1 MVLKKLAPL
10 AVVAAVAVWSV
21 WPVVV
26 KPGRIADYGYDGWFI
41 NWAINQQVKIISG
54 CIRSPGDCKNLQF
67 LGNIYY
73 PYKNSLAYSDLHML
87 DAVVAFLPVG
97 LSKNPAVASGWVMG
111 AGQVMTMLVLYFW
124 FKEISGNN
132 WASVVGSVALGLSQI
147 RWEYQV
153 HLHTWGMQY
162 WLLSSWLLSSWLVDK
177 KHWKLYTGVV
187 LLGLQAWESV
197 LPVYFAIVTLTIF
210 SIFNFP
216 FGFAWGKQFLKHVLI
231 SGVFFGVTVWPV
243 VGVYR
248 SVARE
253 NNFVRTIRDAAAG
266 GTSVDDLVGKF
277 ASPGLYIL
285 LVVSVIRLFK
295 SQISMSR
302 EAKWLALILIF
313 GLVMAMGPV
322 LKWRGETVRIGGYPI
337 PLPYAAVYYLVPGM
351 GAFRT
356 PSRWLWLSG
365 LAGSGLVAI
374 AIGNFQFSIFNFQSI
389 FKLSNFQFR
398 KLCGLGGCL
407 LVAVVGGARLT
418 RYAPLPRLVQFPA
431 VYKWLEFP
439 MGGDR
444 RESERMYYSLL
455 HNKYLVNGFS
465 GFEPL
470 GWKEWKDKGVDY
482 VVVNKE
488 GFEIYDLRFMNIM
501 WEDEKYLVLGR

>member
-21 WPVVV
+21 WPVLV

-162 WLLSSWLLSSWLVDK
+162 WLVSCWFIVSWLKGGKWVK
-177 KHWKLYTGVV
+177 GVV
-187 LLGLQAWESV
+187 GAILLGFQMWQSV
-197 LPVYFAIVTLTIF
+197 LPVYLGLT
-210 SIFNFP
+210 
-216 FGFAWGKQFLKHVLI
+216 
-231 SGVFFGVTVWPV
+231 V
-243 VGVYR
+243 VGCWLVVNRKFEFKKLATVGVIAGLIAWPAIKVYS

-253 NNFVRTIRDAAAG
+253 MGFVRTIRDAAHG
-266 GTSVDDLVGKF
+266 SISVDDIWGKF
-277 ASPGLYIL
+277 NSPGLYLL
-285 LVVSVIRLFK
+285 LVVAAIRLVVPHPNPSPNF
-295 SQISMSR
+295 SQARGFAVGEGNIR
-302 EAKWLALILIF
+302 FLLLVAAAGI
-313 GLVMAMGPV
+313 VMALGPV
-322 LKWRGETVRIGGYPI
+322 LKWQGRTVKVAGYPV
-337 PLPYAAVYYLVPGM
+337 PLPYAAAYYAVPGLQ
-351 GAFRT
+351 ASRT
-356 PSRWLWLSG
+356 VSRWMWLAGFGASG
-365 LAGSGLVAI
+365 LI
-374 AIGNFQFSIFNFQSI
+374 AMGFSSVLGKRIGI
-389 FKLSNFQFR
+389 
-398 KLCGLGGCL
+398 LGAL
-407 LVAVVGGARLT
+407 LVAVVGGTHLVKYRE
-418 RYAPLPRLVQFPA
+418 LPRPEEFPKI
-431 VYKWLEFP
+431 YKWLKDQPGEVVLELP
-439 MGGDR
+439 KGGEDI
-444 RESERMYYSLL
+444 ELQRMYYSWM
-455 HNKYLVNGFS
+455 HDKKMVNGYS
-465 GFEPL
+465 GFKPPEI
-470 GWKEWKDKGVDY
+470 DVRADY
-482 VVVNKE
+482 VIIHKNGKESVVIN
-488 GFEIYDLRFMNIM
+488 N
-501 WEDEKYLVLGR
+501 W